1 MFAFLAW
8 VPLLAVTAATAPGY
22 KHVGGKSGVE
32 VYRQMQSPVIEL
44 LAEGEI
50 DAPPSV
56 VRDVLIDYPNARK
69 TSEHVAES
77 RILAGGLRQ
86 ATVYQRLNLPVISDR
101 DFTLHAAWGERGDIT
116 WVRFRV
122 DNGSGPAAR
131 DGIVRLQTL
140 NGGWDLRPLRDGTA
154 TQAVYRV
161 QIDLAGDVP
170 MWMVSGGA
178 AKDLPKLFDNIRQQA
193 RGRSA
198 TASAGSPERRSF

>member
-8 VPLLAVTAATAPGY
+8 VPLLAATLAPGY

-69 TSEHVAES
+69 TSDHVAES
-77 RILAGGLRQ
+77 RILAGGQRQ
-86 ATVYQRLNLPVISDR
+86 LTVYQRLNLPVISDR
-101 DFTLHAAWGERGDIT
+101 DFTLHAAWGERGEIT
-116 WVRFRV
+116 WVRFSV
-122 DNGSGPAAR
+122 DNAHGPAAR
-131 DGIVRLQTL
+131 DGIVRVQTL
-140 NGGWDLRPLRDGTA
+140 NGGWDLRPLRGGTA
-154 TQAVYRV
+154 TLAVYHV

-178 AKDLPKLFDNIRQQA
+178 AKDLPKLFDNVRQQA
-193 RGRSA
+193 HERSA
-198 TASAGSPERRSF
+198 TASATPDRRSL